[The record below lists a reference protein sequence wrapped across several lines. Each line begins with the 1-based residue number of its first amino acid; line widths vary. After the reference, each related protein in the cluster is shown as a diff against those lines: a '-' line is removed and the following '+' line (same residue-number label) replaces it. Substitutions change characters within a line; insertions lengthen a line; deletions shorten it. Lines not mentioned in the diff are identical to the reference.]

1 MGRIPKLKQSD
12 FAPQPKASGSLLS
25 RLTPLPL
32 AARIDAIPEEE
43 DVIMTSFEDH
53 HKILSSRKKGKTPS
67 RTRR

>member
-12 FAPQPKASGSLLS
+12 FAPQPKA

-53 HKILSSRKKGKTPS
+53 HEILSSRKKGKC
-67 RTRR
+67 